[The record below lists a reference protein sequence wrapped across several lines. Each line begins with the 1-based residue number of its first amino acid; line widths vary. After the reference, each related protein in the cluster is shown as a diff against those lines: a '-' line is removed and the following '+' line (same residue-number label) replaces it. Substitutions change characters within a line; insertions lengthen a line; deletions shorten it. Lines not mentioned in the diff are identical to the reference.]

1 MEYMY
6 QLQYILF
13 SKKITIYIFSN
24 RKGFFLLLSEGP
36 YIFIYIYNTI
46 KQINMIN
53 SILGAF
59 VHLKALDHC
68 LNGLLTFEQPL
79 PACYG
84 VNTIPILNLVEP
96 RAKPANQITYKE
108 HV

>member
-1 MEYMY
+1 MY
-6 QLQYILF
+6 VYIY
-13 SKKITIYIFSN
+13 IYIYIF
-24 RKGFFLLLSEGP
+24 
-36 YIFIYIYNTI
+36 NTI

-53 SILGAF
+53 SILGAC

-68 LNGLLTFEQPL
+68 PNGLLMFEQPL

-84 VNTIPILNLVEP
+84 VNTIPILNLVKP